1 MNQELMKPSYR
12 GVLCQCCRQ
21 PIPLPTIVLDI
32 ESSRDQSES
41 GLRPDQGSRVF
52 SLRCRACDKEMPYG
66 MANVVD
72 IEGSPKLRISRVHGR
87 PVRQHGD
94 LSRAANA

>member
-12 GVLCQCCRQ
+12 GVFCQCCRQ
-21 PIPLPTIVLDI
+21 PIPLPAIVLHI

-41 GLRPDQGSRVF
+41 ALRQHQGSRVF
-52 SLRCRACDKEMPYG
+52 SLRCRSCDKEMPYRT
-66 MANVVD
+66 ADVAD

-87 PVRQHGD
+87 PVRQHPD
-94 LSRAANA
+94 LSRAANG